1 MRTNLAVADVFAFM
15 AKQGLT
21 LSDLLSVD
29 GVKSSNPKQV
39 EKARRVEKCW
49 SLMAKLGAKFADL
62 ENSPL
67 SIPDKPSRRRRG
79 EGVSSQVIEN
89 TELLEIRVEGES
101 V

>member
-49 SLMAKLGAKFADL
+49 NLMVKLCVKFADI
-62 ENSPL
+62 ENLPS
-67 SIPDKPSRRRRG
+67 SIPDRPARRTFPRRH
-79 EGVSSQVIEN
+79 
-89 TELLEIRVEGES
+89 
-101 V
+101 